1 MKSEKFTYFILAFA
15 LVILVNTASA
25 AINITD
31 ADAIY
36 EVNLSTVSVPTNPV
50 PIKTV
55 FVINADTSLD
65 PVSYTHLTL
74 PTN

>member
-1 MKSEKFTYFILAFA
+1 MKSEKFTYFVFAFA

-36 EVNLSTVSVPTNPV
+36 EVNLSTVSIPTSPV

-65 PVSYTHLTL
+65 QNLSLSLIHI
-74 PTN
+74 